1 MRRAGGAGRVMD
13 MSKPEEPRFRL
24 TRFRESYA
32 MNDVDDFLQQ
42 VRPLLDG
49 RLPDP
54 HLAQRIRDV
63 RFALVRLRPGYDMDD
78 VDTYLDSIATL
89 ASQGHPRY

>member
-1 MRRAGGAGRVMD
+1 MD
-13 MSKPEEPRFRL
+13 MSRREEPRFGV
-24 TRFRESYA
+24 TRFREAYA

-42 VRPLLDG
+42 VRPLLEG

-54 HLAQRIRDV
+54 GLAQRIRDV

-78 VDTYLDSIATL
+78 VDKYLGGMVAL

>member
-13 MSKPEEPRFRL
+13 MSKPEEPHFGV
-24 TRFRESYA
+24 TRFREAYA

-78 VDTYLDSIATL
+78 VDKHLEGMATL

>member
-1 MRRAGGAGRVMD
+1 MRRADGAGRVMD
-13 MSKPEEPRFRL
+13 MSKREEPRFGV
-24 TRFRESYA
+24 TRFREAYA

-42 VRPLLDG
+42 VRPLLEG

-54 HLAQRIRDV
+54 ELAQRIRDV

-78 VDTYLDSIATL
+78 VDKHLEGMATL